1 MRSYTIVLTL
11 STICK
16 DLALSDSRLY
26 SNTFYSPE
34 AISYVPIKK
43 FFFRMLLKIFS
54 RELLTTFDNLATQ
67 TAT

>member
-16 DLALSDSRLY
+16 DLAPSDQRLY

-34 AISYVPIKK
+34 EISYTAIKK
-43 FFFRMLLKIFS
+43 FLFRMLLKIFS
-54 RELLTTFDNLATQ
+54 REPLSTFDNLATQ

>member
-16 DLALSDSRLY
+16 DIALLDSRLY

-34 AISYVPIKK
+34 AISCVPIKK
-43 FFFRMLLKIFS
+43 FLFRMLLIVFS
-54 RELLTTFDNLATQ
+54 RELLSTFDNLATQ
-67 TAT
+67 TAM